1 LVDLGSYVYNL
12 FCELI
17 PKHDGG
23 YALNAIALVKH
34 VPDTA
39 QLSGAMDG
47 LRLMAEGPHIIN
59 PWDEYAVEEC
69 LRLKEAHGGQVTV
82 LSLGPA
88 EAAESLKQ
96 GLAMGADEAVLLSDP
111 AFEGGDTLATA
122 RALAAAVNKLGD
134 WDIVIAGRSALDGD
148 TAQTAIQ
155 VAALLGVPHLTYVAC
170 IREIDFDAKTITVER
185 TLEGGREVLISK
197 LPCVI
202 SVVKEIN
209 EPRYPSFIGI
219 RKAAKASIP
228 TWAVA
233 DLGLDPAD
241 LGAAASGVQWPEIS
255 LPPTREGDCE
265 IIAGDSPEA
274 IAAALV
280 DKLMAE
286 KII

>member
-1 LVDLGSYVYNL
+1 
-12 FCELI
+12 
-17 PKHDGG
+17 
-23 YALNAIALVKH
+23 LNAVALVKY

-47 LRLMAEGPHIIN
+47 LKLMAEGPYIIN

-69 LRLKEAHGGQVTV
+69 LQLKETHGGQVTL

-88 EAAESLKQ
+88 EASEALKQ
-96 GLAMGADEAVLLSDP
+96 GLAMGADQAVLLSDP
-111 AFEGGDTLATA
+111 AFAGGDTLATA
-122 RALAAAVNKLGD
+122 RALAAGVAKLGD

-155 VAALLGVPHLTYVAC
+155 VAALLDVPQLTYVAR
-170 IREIDFDAKTITVER
+170 IREVDFDARTIAVER
-185 TLEGGREVLISK
+185 MLEGGREVLTSK
-197 LPCVI
+197 LPCVV

-219 RKAAKASIP
+219 RKAAKATIP
-228 TWAVA
+228 TWSAT
-233 DLGLDPAD
+233 DLDLDPASV
-241 LGAAASGVQWPEIS
+241 GAAGSGVAWPDIS
-255 LPPTREGDCE
+255 LPPARESECE
-265 IIAGDSPEA
+265 IIAGDTPQA
-274 IAAALV
+274 IAVALA

>member
-1 LVDLGSYVYNL
+1 M
-12 FCELI
+12 
-17 PKHDGG
+17 
-23 YALNAIALVKH
+23 NAIALVKH

-39 QLSGAMDG
+39 QLSSAMDG
-47 LRLMAEGPHIIN
+47 LRLMAEGPRIIN

-69 LRLKEAHGGQVTV
+69 LKLKEAHGGQVTL

-96 GLAMGADEAVLLSDP
+96 GLAMGADQAVLVSDP
-111 AFEGGDTLATA
+111 ALEGGDTLATA

-155 VAALLGVPHLTYVAC
+155 VAALLGVPQLTYVAR
-170 IREIDFDAKTITVER
+170 IREIDFDTKTIVVER
-185 TLEGGREVLISK
+185 MLEGGREVLTSK

-219 RKAAKASIP
+219 RKAAKATIP
-228 TWAVA
+228 TWAAA
-233 DLGLDPAD
+233 DLGLDPATV
-241 LGAAASGVQWPEIS
+241 GAAASGVQWPEIS
-255 LPPTREGDCE
+255 LPPAREFECE

-280 DKLMAE
+280 DKLMSE

>member
-1 LVDLGSYVYNL
+1 
-12 FCELI
+12 
-17 PKHDGG
+17 
-23 YALNAIALVKH
+23 LNAIALVKH

-39 QLSGAMDG
+39 QLSSSMDG
-47 LRLMAEGPHIIN
+47 LKLIAEGPRIIN

-69 LRLKEAHGGQVTV
+69 LDLKEAHDGQVTL

-88 EAAESLKQ
+88 EAAEALKQ
-96 GLAMGADEAVLLSDP
+96 GLAMGADQAVLLSDP

-122 RALAAAVNKLGD
+122 RALAAAVAKVDD

-155 VAALLGVPHLTYVAC
+155 VSALLDVPSLTYVAR

-185 TLEGGREVLISK
+185 MLEGGREVLTSK

-219 RKAAKASIP
+219 RKAAKATIP
-228 TWAVA
+228 TWTAA
-233 DLGLDPAD
+233 DLGLDPAAV
-241 LGAAASGVQWPEIS
+241 GSAGSGVRWPEIS
-255 LPPTREGDCE
+255 LPPARESECE
-265 IIAGDSPEA
+265 IIAGDTPEA
-274 IAAALV
+274 IAAGLV